1 MGTSKNLLR
10 VADLACGARCT
21 LVQLRF
27 SAKSAA
33 ARDGFS
39 RCPYERRRRAVI
51 QADARSDVARIAS
64 ITLRSSGSEPMGT
77 MRKPT

>member
-1 MGTSKNLLR
+1 MLTVL
-10 VADLACGARCT
+10 

-39 RCPYERRRRAVI
+39 RCPIDSRHPRRNRWWCDAEVSQHSKKCAVHSVRYVPLKH
-51 QADARSDVARIAS
+51 D
-64 ITLRSSGSEPMGT
+64 E
-77 MRKPT
+77 